1 MNLSLEFKGHL
12 EEIIEKAIDKGIVK
26 TRAEAVRL
34 GLLELDKEY
43 HLVEADYDPVDELP
57 LRKEFVKALVNRT
70 KEKSVKAKSIDDLF
84 KWFYGL
90 FFGVQGK
97 SKTGDK
103 KAL

>member
-43 HLVEADYDPVDELP
+43 HLVEADYNPVDELP
-57 LRKEFVKALVNRT
+57 LKEEFVKELVKRS
-70 KEKSVKAKSIDDLF
+70 KEKPIKAKSIDDLF
-84 KWFYGL
+84 K
-90 FFGVQGK
+90 
-97 SKTGDK
+97 
-103 KAL
+103 